1 MYFSVLLLQPQHPFP
16 QKEQKH
22 KEVQKKLFRADIAI
36 MTSYLFEEVHK
47 SSDFDQRWIDG
58 WIKSTSEKKGSISK

>member
-1 MYFSVLLLQPQHPFP
+1 MYFSVLLLQPKHPFP

-47 SSDFDQRWIDG
+47 SSDFDQR
-58 WIKSTSEKKGSISK
+58 